1 MSTQDTIVD
10 IGYILLA
17 LNTILFLRNYRL
29 KLTPLKIFTLYLIGS
44 LVIQLYSSY
53 LSDHK
58 ENNLFLSHY
67 FFIGKFVLLS
77 LFFRQILKKIILK
90 KIISVVIIIVLV
102 ALCVYYIVY
111 PTSYDKFNIFEIV
124 LTSIPLIIFCF
135 VFFIQQIEGT
145 ESRYVFIVSG
155 MFLYFLCSLLLY
167 TAGNIKGSTKMLIWN
182 TNAVLYILYQILI
195 FVEWYKHFRKNPA
208 LT

>member
-1 MSTQDTIVD
+1 MSIQDTIVD

-29 KLTPLKIFTLYLIGS
+29 KLTSLKIFTLYLIGS
-44 LVIQLYSSY
+44 LILQLYSSY

-58 ENNLFLSHY
+58 INNLFLSHY

>member
-1 MSTQDTIVD
+1 MSIQDTIVD

-29 KLTPLKIFTLYLIGS
+29 KLTSLKIFTLYLIGS
-44 LVIQLYSSY
+44 LILQLYSSY

-58 ENNLFLSHY
+58 INNLFLSHY
-67 FFIGKFVLLS
+67 FFIGKFILLG

-155 MFLYFLCSLLLY
+155 MFLYFLCSLSWTVTYKSDFVL
-167 TAGNIKGSTKMLIWN
+167 STF
-182 TNAVLYILYQILI
+182 Q
-195 FVEWYKHFRKNPA
+195 
-208 LT
+208 

>member
-1 MSTQDTIVD
+1 MSIQDTIVY

-17 LNTILFLRNYRL
+17 LNTLLFLRNYRL
-29 KLTPLKIFTLYLIGS
+29 ELTPIKIFTLYLIGS
-44 LVIQLYSSY
+44 LVLQLYSSY

-58 ENNLFLSHY
+58 INNLFLSHY
-67 FFIGKFVLLS
+67 FFIGKFILLS
-77 LFFRQILKKIILK
+77 LFFRKILKKIILK

-124 LTSIPLIIFCF
+124 VTSIPLIIFCF
-135 VFFIQQIEGT
+135 LFFIQKIEGS
-145 ESRYVFIVSG
+145 ESRFIFIVSG
-155 MFLYFLCSLLLY
+155 MFLYFLCSILLF

-195 FVEWYKHFRKNPA
+195 FVEWYKHFRKKPA

>member
-1 MSTQDTIVD
+1 MSIQDTIVD

-58 ENNLFLSHY
+58 INNLFLSHY

>member
-1 MSTQDTIVD
+1 MSIQDTIVD

-29 KLTPLKIFTLYLIGS
+29 KLTSLKIFTLYLIGS
-44 LVIQLYSSY
+44 LILQLYSSY

-58 ENNLFLSHY
+58 INNLFLSHY

-124 LTSIPLIIFCF
+124 VTSIPLIIFCF